1 VKLEGKCQN
10 SAKGGVNTTRE
21 IKSDYHRGYQIKT
34 DTGQKYVDG
43 EIEKQQNVIT

>member
-1 VKLEGKCQN
+1 MSEFCKGWCKYDQGYKIRLTQN
-10 SAKGGVNTTRE
+10 
-21 IKSDYHRGYQIKT
+21 HRGYQIRI